1 MNDGVGGKELDRKTG
16 MAARKLIVRVMS
28 FGICLAALLWMA
40 DARACSGHRPAIMES
55 ERLVPVFASQ
65 GGISVEVSWNGMRLH
80 HYCRVQCCGNAC
92 FSGGHA
98 IQPDAQSV
106 SLSKVSAPM
115 FPDGTAAV
123 DGVAPPGIRRPPRG

>member
-1 MNDGVGGKELDRKTG
+1 

-65 GGISVEVSWNGMRLH
+65 GGISVEVSWNGNRLH

-92 FSGGHA
+92 CSGGHA
-98 IQPDAQSV
+98 IQADAQSFD
-106 SLSKVSAPM
+106 SL
-115 FPDGTAAV
+115 
-123 DGVAPPGIRRPPRG
+123 RYLRPCFRTVLPHVTG